1 MKKKKVIYPW
11 KQYFIDYWYLLEG
24 NKPKFIF
31 FAILRSISQFIFF
44 VIAYLFGKII
54 DFLTVY
60 STGAPLTN
68 LYIYIGLIGF
78 FGGFTV
84 WLRMFSKKGL
94 KVIGAQTRRKV
105 RLLALNKLVLA
116 DMDWHEKENTG
127 SKIQKINTGSDSV
140 YESIQIFSNA
150 GLSMLID
157 FVSSMIIFFF
167 IDWRYLLFSLI
178 FVTISLIGESY
189 FNKRLDY
196 SATQLNKA
204 REKLSGKIHESASN
218 IPSVKSLGMGHSIHK
233 KTESGEDEY
242 YKIWE
247 ERLNL
252 HNLHFKTLKTFSAI
266 VIALFVLMLSFDV
279 INGLISLG
287 SIYVFYNYFE
297 KLKGS
302 MGTLTNNSPRFISV
316 KSGLHRLMIILRL
329 STRDESKLKSFPK
342 EWKQIE
348 FRNVSFKYKN
358 KEVLKNFNLKIIR
371 NSRIGLVGMSGSG
384 KSTIIKLLIGLYK
397 PSNGKILVDGV
408 NMKKF
413 SSDSIIN
420 EISVV
425 LQDSEVFNMSLY
437 DNLAL
442 VQKIRDDKLIN

>member
-1 MKKKKVIYPW
+1 
-11 KQYFIDYWYLLEG
+11 
-24 NKPKFIF
+24 
-31 FAILRSISQFIFF
+31 
-44 VIAYLFGKII
+44 
-54 DFLTVY
+54 
-60 STGAPLTN
+60 
-68 LYIYIGLIGF
+68 
-78 FGGFTV
+78 
-84 WLRMFSKKGL
+84 
-94 KVIGAQTRRKV
+94 
-105 RLLALNKLVLA
+105 
-116 DMDWHEKENTG
+116 
-127 SKIQKINTGSDSV
+127 
-140 YESIQIFSNA
+140 
-150 GLSMLID
+150 
-157 FVSSMIIFFF
+157 
-167 IDWRYLLFSLI
+167 
-178 FVTISLIGESY
+178 
-189 FNKRLDY
+189 
-196 SATQLNKA
+196 
-204 REKLSGKIHESASN
+204 
-218 IPSVKSLGMGHSIHK
+218 
-233 KTESGEDEY
+233 
-242 YKIWE
+242 
-247 ERLNL
+247 
-252 HNLHFKTLKTFSAI
+252 
-266 VIALFVLMLSFDV
+266 
-279 INGLISLG
+279 
-287 SIYVFYNYFE
+287 
-297 KLKGS
+297 

-442 VQKIRDDKLIN
+442 VQKIRDDKLINKAIQISELKPIIKKLPKGADTPIGEKGYQMSGGERQRLGIARALSKDSSMIIFDESTSALDSKTEKRIQNSLNTKLKNKTMIIIAHRLSTLKNANRVIVIKRGKIVESGTFDELIKLKKNFYKLYKLQMKK